1 MTSIQAEAA
10 AAGAGAM
17 QPVSAIDVAKV
28 LDERN
33 REHSEDLDGRR
44 QIVDLIKLLDLDS
57 SLKARRELAHELD
70 YPGSKK
76 DTAEMNVWLRKQVM
90 TKRARHSGTVLPEL
104 T

>member
-17 QPVSAIDVAKV
+17 QPVSATDVAKV

-44 QIVDLIKLLDLDS
+44 SIVDLMKLLDLDS
-57 SLKARRELAHELD
+57 GLKARRELD

-90 TKRARHSGTVLPEL
+90 TKRARHGGTVLPEL